1 VHQAP
6 QMVLATEDAL
16 AVLLNV
22 VPELPGETV
31 GPLYTTNRTLLI
43 LVPTHL
49 HQPISKGSS
58 EGTLPWRGLVW
69 GRQNLE
75 IVVSC

>member
-1 VHQAP
+1 
-6 QMVLATEDAL
+6 MVLATEDAL

-43 LVPTHL
+43 TCPDAPSSTHL
-49 HQPISKGSS
+49 QG
-58 EGTLPWRGLVW
+58 
-69 GRQNLE
+69 QF
-75 IVVSC
+75 